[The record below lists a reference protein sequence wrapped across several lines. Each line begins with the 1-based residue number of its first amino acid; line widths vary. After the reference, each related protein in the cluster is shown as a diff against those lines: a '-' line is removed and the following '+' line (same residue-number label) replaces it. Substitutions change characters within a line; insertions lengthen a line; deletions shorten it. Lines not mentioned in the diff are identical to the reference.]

1 MKNKNIYYHIVLILL
16 LLLIPVLSSPE
27 LDSSLRLL
35 SSSFFQRDFSRYV
48 LFIVFFY
55 LNLAFLL
62 PKLYDKRRLLLYW
75 ASVFLSYVWI
85 SILPFFI
92 FPDNHG
98 SDPKFDFFQNQIS
111 GQSQKKS
118 SDFEDFPLPPE
129 NFSPKDKAEFEAHH
143 FPPPSEMHRYRKGF
157 PPPPHMRRDDSF
169 IRKYVSGLLPFLFSF
184 LSSFFLYQSI
194 KKKEMARAK
203 AKADLLN
210 LRYQLQPH
218 FLFNTLNSIYSLI
231 LTKSDDAAEGILKL
245 SNVMRYIVE
254 ESENDFVL
262 LSKELFY
269 IKDYIA
275 LQLIRTDN
283 SLDFSYNETGNTEG
297 VKIVPMILLNYIE
310 NAFKYGIN
318 AEESSK
324 ISIEVH
330 MKDEQLNFKVFNN
343 IVNHSAADESTKV
356 GMRNTTERLEKLYPG
371 KYSLNINEESGTY
384 SVELNLDLS
393 S

>member
-1 MKNKNIYYHIVLILL
+1 M
-16 LLLIPVLSSPE
+16 
-27 LDSSLRLL
+27 
-35 SSSFFQRDFSRYV
+35 
-48 LFIVFFY
+48 
-55 LNLAFLL
+55 
-62 PKLYDKRRLLLYW
+62 LLYW
-75 ASVFLSYVWI
+75 VSIFVSFVWI
-85 SILPFFI
+85 CTLPYFI
-92 FPDNHG
+92 FPNDHG

-111 GQSQKKS
+111 GHSNRNAPR
-118 SDFEDFPLPPE
+118 FEDFPPPR
-129 NFSPKDKAEFEAHH
+129 NFSPEDRSDFEAHN
-143 FPPPSEMHRYRKGF
+143 FPEMQRSRKGF
-157 PPPPHMRRDDSF
+157 PPPPHMRKDDSF
-169 IRKYVSGLLPFLFSF
+169 SRKYVSSILPFLFSF

-194 KKKEMARAK
+194 KKKEMERAK

-231 LTKSDDAAEGILKL
+231 LIKSDDASEGILKL

-275 LQLIRTDN
+275 LQLMRTDE
-283 SLDFSYNETGNTEG
+283 SLDFNYIENGITED

-310 NAFKYGIN
+310 NAFKYGVN
-318 AEESSK
+318 AEENSK
-324 ISIEVH
+324 ISIELNLDG
-330 MKDEQLNFKVFNN
+330 KQLNFKVVNH

-356 GMRNTTERLEKLYPG
+356 GMKNTTERLEKLYPG
-371 KYSLNINEESGTY
+371 KYALNIQENKKSY
-384 SVELNLDLS
+384 FVELNLDLS

>member
-1 MKNKNIYYHIVLILL
+1 M
-16 LLLIPVLSSPE
+16 
-27 LDSSLRLL
+27 
-35 SSSFFQRDFSRYV
+35 
-48 LFIVFFY
+48 
-55 LNLAFLL
+55 
-62 PKLYDKRRLLLYW
+62 LLYW
-75 ASVFLSYVWI
+75 VSISVSFVWI
-85 SILPFFI
+85 CTLPYFV
-92 FPDNHG
+92 FPNDHG

-111 GQSQKKS
+111 DHSTGNS
-118 SDFEDFPLPPE
+118 SRSEDFPPQPRD
-129 NFSPKDKAEFEAHH
+129 FSPEDKAEFEAHN
-143 FPPPSEMHRYRKGF
+143 FPEMQRSRKGF
-157 PPPPHMRRDDSF
+157 PPPHMRKGDSF
-169 IRKYVSGLLPFLFSF
+169 SRKYVSSILPFLFSF

-194 KKKEMARAK
+194 KKKEMERAK

-231 LTKSDDAAEGILKL
+231 LIKSDDASEGILKL

-275 LQLIRTDN
+275 LQLMRTDD
-283 SLDFSYNETGNTEG
+283 SLDFNYVESDINDN

-310 NAFKYGIN
+310 NAFKYGVN
-318 AEESSK
+318 AEENSK
-324 ISIEVH
+324 ISIELNLH
-330 MKDEQLNFKVFNN
+330 GEQLNFKVYNN

-356 GMRNTTERLEKLYPG
+356 GMKNTTERLEKLYPG
-371 KYSLNINEESGTY
+371 KYALKIEENKKSY
-384 SVELNLDLS
+384 FVELNLDLS

>member
-1 MKNKNIYYHIVLILL
+1 M
-16 LLLIPVLSSPE
+16 
-27 LDSSLRLL
+27 
-35 SSSFFQRDFSRYV
+35 
-48 LFIVFFY
+48 
-55 LNLAFLL
+55 
-62 PKLYDKRRLLLYW
+62 LYW
-75 ASVFLSYVWI
+75 ISVFVSYIWI
-85 SILPFFI
+85 CTLPFFM
-92 FPDNHG
+92 FPNDHG

-111 GQSQKKS
+111 NHSQTKIS
-118 SDFEDFPLPPE
+118 RFEDFPPPPE
-129 NFSPKDKAEFEAHH
+129 NFSREQRTEFEAHN
-143 FPPPSEMHRYRKGF
+143 FPPPSGMQHNKKGF
-157 PPPPHMRRDDSF
+157 PPPPHMRKDDSF
-169 IRKYVSGLLPFLFSF
+169 SRKYVSSILPFLFSF

-194 KKKEMARAK
+194 KKKEVERAK

-231 LTKSDDAAEGILKL
+231 LTKSDDASEGILKL

-283 SLDFSYNETGNTEG
+283 SLNFTYTENG
-297 VKIVPMILLNYIE
+297 VTEDVKIVPMILLNYIE

-324 ISIEVH
+324 ISIDVDV
-330 MKDEQLNFKVFNN
+330 KDGQLNFKVFNN
-343 IVNHSAADESTKV
+343 IVNHAAADESTKV
-356 GMRNTTERLEKLYPG
+356 GMKNTTERLEKLYPG
-371 KYSLNINEESGTY
+371 KYSLKIEENKKSY
-384 SVELNLDLS
+384 FVELNLDLS

>member
-1 MKNKNIYYHIVLILL
+1 
-16 LLLIPVLSSPE
+16 VLSSPE

-48 LFIVFFY
+48 LFIIFFY
-55 LNLAFLL
+55 LNLAVLL
-62 PKLYDKRRLLLYW
+62 PKLYDKRKLLLYW
-75 ASVFLSYVWI
+75 VSVFISYVWI
-85 SILPFFI
+85 CTLPFFI
-92 FPDNHG
+92 FPNDHG
-98 SDPKFDFFQNQIS
+98 SNPKFDFFQNQIPTNS
-111 GQSQKKS
+111 DKRFQDETRSFPIHPDEFSPGQGH
-118 SDFEDFPLPPE
+118 DFE
-129 NFSPKDKAEFEAHH
+129 SRS
-143 FPPPSEMHRYRKGF
+143 FPPPSEMQRFKGNQF
-157 PPPPHMRRDDSF
+157 GPPPPMHMKKESSF
-169 IRKYVSGLLPFLFSF
+169 SRKYVSGLLPFLFSF

-194 KKKEMARAK
+194 KKKEMERAK

-231 LTKSDDAAEGILKL
+231 LMKSDDASEGILKL

-275 LQLIRTDN
+275 LQLIRTDS
-283 SLDFSYNETGNTEG
+283 SLDFAYVENGITDEA
-297 VKIVPMILLNYIE
+297 KIVPMILLNYIE
-310 NAFKYGIN
+310 NAFKYGYN

-324 ISIEVH
+324 ITIEVNLEGE
-330 MKDEQLNFKVFNN
+330 KLTFKVFNN

-356 GMRNTTERLEKLYPG
+356 GMKNTTERLEKLYPG
-371 KYSLNINEESGTY
+371 KYTLNIDENKKSY
-384 SVELNLDLS
+384 FVELNLDLS

>member
-1 MKNKNIYYHIVLILL
+1 MKDKNIYYHIVLILL

-75 ASVFLSYVWI
+75 VSIFVSYVWI
-85 SILPFFI
+85 CTLPFFI
-92 FPDNHG
+92 FPDDHG

-111 GQSQKKS
+111 DHSQKKS
-118 SDFEDFPLPPE
+118 SHFEDFPPSD
-129 NFSPKDKAEFEAHH
+129 NFSPEQKAEFEAHN
-143 FPPPSEMHRYRKGF
+143 FPPPSEMHHNRKGF
-157 PPPPHMRRDDSF
+157 PPMPHMRKEDSF
-169 IRKYVSGLLPFLFSF
+169 SRKYVSSILPFLFSF

-194 KKKEMARAK
+194 KKKEMERAK

-231 LTKSDDAAEGILKL
+231 LIKSDDASEGILKL

-283 SLDFSYNETGNTEG
+283 SLDFNYTENG
-297 VKIVPMILLNYIE
+297 VTDDVKIVPMILLNYIE
-310 NAFKYGIN
+310 NAFKYGVN
-318 AEESSK
+318 AEENSK
-324 ISIEVH
+324 ISIELNLQG
-330 MKDEQLNFKVFNN
+330 EQLNFKVFNN
-343 IVNHSAADESTKV
+343 IVNNSAADESTKV
-356 GMRNTTERLEKLYPG
+356 GMKNTTERLEKLYPG
-371 KYSLNINEESGTY
+371 KFSLNIEENKKSY
-384 SVELNLDLS
+384 FVELNLDLS